1 MEPAADWAARWKQAY
16 DNYDE
21 IYDGNIIKI
30 KKENK
35 KMKLL
40 LVQVQM
46 IEKYQT
52 KIFNEANFKEK
63 FLKIDKSSPH
73 ENP

>member
-1 MEPAADWAARWKQAY
+1 MKASKAY

-52 KIFNEANFKEK
+52 KIFNEANF
-63 FLKIDKSSPH
+63 
-73 ENP
+73 

>member
-52 KIFNEANFKEK
+52 KIFNEANF
-63 FLKIDKSSPH
+63 
-73 ENP
+73 